1 MAAKKNP
8 NNTLPQTVDT
18 DSAPSSSITYANEVV
33 AIIAG
38 LAANEVEGIAGM
50 CNANG
55 SILGKNRNVTRGV
68 KVEIGTEEAAVDLY
82 VVVEYGVPI
91 QRAAMDAQESVR
103 KAIESMTG
111 LHVVRVDV
119 HVQSVSFEKE
129 NKALQAGAASA
140 ALEAGDEPE
149 DTVNAAASVPEIPHA
164 ASISEAEPV
173 KVPDPVDD
181 LPPEENTP
189 VTKSDIPNPRK
200 KSSKARKPAS
210 SVKEPQAGGNE
221 TAEQSE
227 GNGQGG

>member
-1 MAAKKNP
+1 MASKKNAGSAMP
-8 NNTLPQTVDT
+8 LTVENDQTP
-18 DSAPSSSITYANEVV
+18 SATITYANEVV

-50 CNANG
+50 CNVNG
-55 SILGKNRNVTRGV
+55 SILNKNRNVTRGV

-129 NKALQAGAASA
+129 NKALQAGAVNA
-140 ALEAGDEPE
+140 ALEAGTAEEEPG
-149 DTVNAAASVPEIPHA
+149 
-164 ASISEAEPV
+164 
-173 KVPDPVDD
+173 
-181 LPPEENTP
+181 
-189 VTKSDIPNPRK
+189 
-200 KSSKARKPAS
+200 KPAK
-210 SVKEPQAGGNE
+210 KESLPESKPAAQKEAAPEKTAEEEKPAEEKPEKAEQE
-221 TAEQSE
+221 TAESE
-227 GNGQGG
+227 KPAKTGKPAASGSKKKKTEEEKTGE